1 MAKEPLR
8 DRIQHA
14 WDVFRAK
21 DSNQNISTVYGT
33 NGDPINYGLSSYRR
47 TDRTRLHQS
56 TEKSLVAAFYNRI
69 ALDVASVSIRH
80 VRTNENGKYIE
91 TINSG
96 LNECLTVEANI
107 DQTGRE
113 LIFDAVL
120 SMFDEGVSAIVPVD
134 TSVDLLKS
142 NSFDILSLRV
152 GKITQWYPRHV
163 QVELYDQNDG
173 KRKSI
178 QLPKDK
184 IAIVENPFYEIMNE
198 PNSTL
203 KRLIAKMNQLDYID
217 SQIGS
222 GKLDMIIQ
230 LPYAIKSPTR
240 LKEANERRQQIADQ
254 LENSKY
260 GIAYI
265 DGTEKVTQL
274 NRSLDNNILGEI
286 EKLSADLYN
295 QLGITQSV
303 FDGTADEKTML
314 NYNNRTV
321 EPVLSA
327 LTGEMRRKFLTK
339 TARTQGQDIM
349 YFQDSFKLV
358 PVNEL
363 ADIADKFTRNEI
375 LSSNEMR
382 SVIGYKPVD
391 DPKADEL
398 RNKNLNQNSQDEE
411 PVTTGDIRVSDIRVS
426 DLRNEDESY

>member
-1 MAKEPLR
+1 MAKEPFR
-8 DRIQHA
+8 DRLQHA
-14 WDVFRAK
+14 WDVFRSK
-21 DSNQNISTVYGT
+21 DSIPSGNVSAVYGF
-33 NGDPINYGLSSYRR
+33 NDDPISYGLSSYRR
-47 TDRTRLHQS
+47 SDRVRLQQS
-56 TEKSLVAAFYNRI
+56 NEKSLVAAFYNRI
-69 ALDVASVSIRH
+69 ALDVAAVSIRH

-91 TINSG
+91 TLKSG

-134 TSVDLLKS
+134 TSVDLLKT

-152 GKITQWYPRHV
+152 GKIVQWYPQHV

-173 KRKSI
+173 NRKTI
-178 QLPKDK
+178 RLPKNK
-184 IAIVENPFYEIMNE
+184 VAIIENPFYSIMNE

-203 KRLIAKMNQLDYID
+203 KRLVSKLNQLDYID

-222 GKLDMIIQ
+222 GKLDLIIQ

-286 EKLSADLYN
+286 EKLSGDLYN

-303 FDGTADEKTML
+303 FDGTADEKAML

-321 EPVLSA
+321 EPILSA

-382 SVIGYKPVD
+382 SVIGYKPID

-398 RNKNLNQNSQDEE
+398 RNKNLNQNNEDIQPVSTEE
-411 PVTTGDIRVSDIRVS
+411 TDVSEVTY
-426 DLRNEDESY
+426 EDESY